1 MKQFAFVIYYQYLLS
16 HEQSAPRPGLAAR
29 TPAPLLSLKTR
40 FPSGKGPRTKSW
52 TPPLGSLVFSSDV
65 VYHGMSQ
72 EARQSWVNQAQEK
85 LLLRKINLPTGT
97 CIRSE
102 QYFLISY
109 S

>member
-1 MKQFAFVIYYQYLLS
+1 MKQLALVIYYQYLLS

-29 TPAPLLSLKTR
+29 TPAPLLSLETR
-40 FPSGKGPRTKSW
+40 FPAGTGPHTKNRAMPS
-52 TPPLGSLVFSSDV
+52 GSLVFSSDV

-97 CIRSE
+97 SIRSE